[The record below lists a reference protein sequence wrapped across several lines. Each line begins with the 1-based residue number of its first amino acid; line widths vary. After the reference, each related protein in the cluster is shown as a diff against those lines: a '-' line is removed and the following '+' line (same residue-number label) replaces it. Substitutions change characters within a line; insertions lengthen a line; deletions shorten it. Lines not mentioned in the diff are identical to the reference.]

1 MVARKDPASRARN
14 NAERVPFKVLELE
27 SAPQPPLPAYFPWE
41 GKKLKWPQQTQDWW
55 DNWGRSELSGGFLD
69 HDWQYLMD
77 TAILHAKHWLGL
89 DSKAAGELRQ
99 REAKFGTTPEDRA
112 RLRIIVVSA
121 DNAEE
126 SKRVREEAERLNQKI
141 AMRGNTRR
149 LTSLPSPEDETG

>member
-14 NAERVPFKVLELE
+14 NAERVPFKVVELE
-27 SAPQPPLPAYFPWE
+27 TCPQPPLPAYFPWE
-41 GKKLKWPQQTQDWW
+41 GKKLKWPDQTVQWW
-55 DNWGRSELSGGFLD
+55 ENWGESALREGFLA

-126 SKRVREEAERLNQKI
+126 SKRVREEAEKLNRKI
-141 AMRGNTRR
+141 AMRGNSRR
-149 LTSLPSPEDETG
+149 LTSLPSEADEAG